1 MANSAED
8 IDNKNI
14 EFNNNVEMEV
24 ISEGTLN
31 KEVVVPDEEIVTK
44 QSWKKIYEV
53 IDEDYFEH
61 KDVMFPKQFILKCKK
76 INEPQF
82 IPVELKNIFNKLVLS
97 KFFFQDF
104 NIKRTFI
111 EELKYSSK
119 DKPRFKFERKSER
132 SKTWFL
138 LEQYWVEINF
148 IARQKQFYNRMIQLH
163 IPVQGDSTNITFP
176 VPIVSEKKP

>member
-61 KDVMFPKQFILKCKK
+61 KDVMFPK
-76 INEPQF
+76 
-82 IPVELKNIFNKLVLS
+82 
-97 KFFFQDF
+97 
-104 NIKRTFI
+104 
-111 EELKYSSK
+111 
-119 DKPRFKFERKSER
+119 
-132 SKTWFL
+132 
-138 LEQYWVEINF
+138 
-148 IARQKQFYNRMIQLH
+148 
-163 IPVQGDSTNITFP
+163 
-176 VPIVSEKKP
+176 